1 MFHEPGAGHSRR
13 SIRLQSNV
21 LNPSQFSHPE
31 SHPIGSGSMSPP
43 ARDPSPPQDPLNGR
57 QASLDGLMPAVYEEL
72 RMMARHHLAGRE
84 GEGTLTP
91 TGLVHE
97 AYLKLSEGSRVGWRD
112 RAHFFALAS
121 VVMRHVLVD
130 RARARL
136 ALKRDGGLDR
146 ITLDDD
152 LIAAPDQPEAMLLL
166 SDAIDRL
173 AAEEPRLARV
183 VDCRFFGGMTDEE
196 IADGLQ
202 ITVRTV
208 QRDWVKARMLLRH
221 ALAP

>member
-1 MFHEPGAGHSRR
+1 MHARVGGNEGGVERALAEDGAKMVG
-13 SIRLQSNV
+13 
-21 LNPSQFSHPE
+21 
-31 SHPIGSGSMSPP
+31 
-43 ARDPSPPQDPLNGR
+43 
-57 QASLDGLMPAVYEEL
+57 QAQGDQEEL
-72 RMMARHHLAGRE
+72 AIVLQQLDIERDTWLRRRAENEWDEQEAPEITSRSLAETLLGGLAR
-84 GEGTLTP
+84 
-91 TGLVHE
+91 
-97 AYLKLSEGSRVGWRD
+97 
-112 RAHFFALAS
+112 
-121 VVMRHVLVD
+121 
-130 RARARL
+130 
-136 ALKRDGGLDR
+136 KRDGALKR

-152 LIAAPDQPEAMLLL
+152 LVAAPDQAEAVLVL
-166 SDAIDRL
+166 SDVIERL